1 MASLFKSF
9 FGGGELEELP
19 EELRKLLAQAKRDKK
34 SLRDLAKRLETA
46 SSKVEADAKPLEEVR
61 GAIHD
66 IGAQL
71 AEVRGQADS
80 LGGLSSQIEA
90 LERRAEELTQTIE
103 QASRSI
109 GDASQRTSDLTERVD
124 DLSGFTAEV
133 STAREA
139 LEEMPIEKTRA
150 AMQDIAAQVDQL
162 QSSAATLTGLASEVG
177 ELEQRADSAAHT
189 AEQSSKAVEEVS
201 RQIRDLNETMEGLSG
216 LVQNVSS
223 AREELAAVAAPS
235 GVVATIRQ
243 DVEQL
248 QAQLADGEKRGGALK
263 EMLFKVDVVGTRT
276 KEMTE
281 LQLDLA
287 KSIERIS
294 RTAGNLEGQV
304 VKLRSP
310 VEAVAEAKKAV
321 RELTG
326 PKGAVATLRA
336 EIDRLEERLSNTE
349 TRAKKLSELE
359 AVVDS
364 VAQRSGEF
372 SEAEGKITASLED
385 GAQRVRELDDKVGE
399 IRELLGSVAIARQEM
414 NELAGATGTVSKL
427 RSQTVELRQQF
438 LEYSQDTAQ
447 VREDQSGLRQSQ
459 EEVISRYDSTRAQ
472 VEKLTES
479 VDGAATRI
487 ATVEDTMRDL
497 SQADELS
504 IRTERHLNALKALS
518 DHVTRKMAALELQGE
533 MVDRTEM
540 QARNVANLQIELQAK
555 LQQASVQV
563 KEIKKVHGNIDSLRA
578 LNSEVADRTAGVRA
592 DQARIQKENEALR
605 TLVSRLHEEARRSV
619 TRFQHES
626 RGLETVSQRIIDLRA
641 GLTDFESRF
650 HTLDG
655 SVHRINETADRADH
669 LSVQLTTLTSGI
681 TQLSEQAEHVEGMRG
696 GIERAESSAIEIAQR
711 LERLEALQEDVSEA
725 VRDLNTLRRSRE
737 EVRDSLEQVR
747 GSRAEIE
754 RLQLGQTETN
764 AWLSTVQ
771 DSIRDVRAKV
781 STLDELAA
789 GVDYMRR
796 NADRVLSAANNL
808 EARGG
813 TMEAMDG
820 RVTELIQL
828 GTQLEER
835 TRNLL
840 GNLTDADHR
849 FQAVVSRAG
858 EADDLRRIISTVA
871 GEVRQVERK
880 IVQIDESVDSVGG
893 RAEAIEGLSK
903 RVDRIGAEIDMRQQA
918 LAAATENL
926 SGVTVLRR
934 ESAEAAQALE
944 IQVRTLTADL
954 RAAEAQVPKVVEH
967 AERLEARA
975 GSLRFV
981 DKRLTQFE
989 EKLAHLDSVE
999 QELGRSLQS
1008 LTERQETIDAVRSD
1022 LKELFETAEQA
1033 LESVRATAAARDEV
1047 REAHET
1053 LNVVREKADE
1063 MTRVLTDIDKRQS
1076 QIEEAEKRLARA
1088 EALLMDIRGGI
1099 DTLRGQK
1106 VVVDHVIE
1114 TTGKLNYQAKEAE
1127 GLIATLRQ
1135 EREITQRIQEALKEM
1150 RDEEAQ
1156 AS

>member
-459 EEVISRYDSTRAQ
+459 EEVISRYESTRAQ